1 MIQLTLN
8 RIHLG
13 VLLCGG
19 LLVPSLPAAEA
30 IAEGQTEEL
39 HPFTH
44 VAYIPADAALGTIR
58 FEGISRAHVPAWI
71 KHTANAS
78 YCAGAAFRDPGG
90 SRSCPSADTV
100 VSAVAYQVTY
110 SYRAEPMASDESAN
124 RHFEFRVYFRYNELP
139 PEVLQAAAASKLDR
153 ADAAAYFAVNTT
165 REPARRLAIDSARSS
180 FCPGAYQDAVW
191 THSDVSCLDDIHYT
205 AVAAPSD
212 QIAVRIDPVS
222 TSRKGPAIA
231 SASTPGR

>member
-19 LLVPSLPAAEA
+19 LLVPSLPAAEV
-30 IAEGQTEEL
+30 IAEEL
-39 HPFTH
+39 HPFSH

-58 FEGISRAHVPAWI
+58 FEGISRAHVPVWVR
-71 KHTANAS
+71 HTANAS
-78 YCAGAAFRDPGG
+78 YCADAAFGDPGG
-90 SRSCPSADTV
+90 SMSCPSTDTV

-110 SYRAEPMASDESAN
+110 SYTAEPMASDESAN
-124 RHFEFRVYFRYNELP
+124 RHFEFRVYFRYDELP

-165 REPARRLAIDSARSS
+165 REPARRLVIDGARSS
-180 FCPGAYQDAVW
+180 FCPGAYRDGVW
-191 THSDVSCLDDIHYT
+191 THNDLSCLDDIHYT
-205 AVAAPSD
+205 AVAALSD
-212 QIAVRIDPVS
+212 QIAVRVDPVS
-222 TSRKGPAIA
+222 TSRKATAIA